1 MAKGRKFKI
10 LFVPALTIVTTVLTL
25 LIVIAISTYKN
36 MHRERERT
44 EEFLLREGLAL
55 ARAIEAGVR
64 VDAPQK
70 VPDLIRLQKLIKEIA
85 EEPILAGI
93 ILSDAQGK
101 IVAAEKINA
110 EEKESLVQGLKE
122 APALLLLLKNKGLVT
137 RHLEGA
143 TGQKYLEVIKFFRPF
158 PYGETNWLKNK
169 GGNWL
174 KESSLPPGAN
184 DKIIIMRLKLEPF
197 EKARREDIYHA
208 ILMGAILVVLG
219 SGALYFIFIVQN
231 YYSIDRSLTRMKTY
245 TENVLESIGEGIIS
259 TDKEGKIVTLNRRAV
274 EILEASEESL
284 RGQKIE
290 KVLRI
295 AERIPDSWGEKMPFP
310 RDQEII
316 FEPAPGKEIPLSL
329 RWSHLQDEHGEEI
342 GSVILLRD
350 LREVKDLQEKIRRSE
365 HLASLGRLAAGVAH
379 EIRNPLSSIRGF
391 AQFFVNR
398 FKGREEE
405 YAYASIIVKEV
416 DRLNRV
422 ISDLLD
428 FARPKGLRL
437 ELVNLE
443 NICESVLWLLKEE
456 LKRKRIRVEKVYN
469 PDLPLVMVDRDQI
482 SQALLNLLLNSIES
496 IDGEGNIRL
505 SLQKG
510 IQPDTV
516 EIVIEDTGQ
525 GIPGRDLEKIF
536 EPFFSTKRKGTGL
549 GLAIVHQIIENHGGE
564 IKVDSQEGKGTI
576 FTIKIPANK
585 KI

>member
-1 MAKGRKFKI
+1 MAKEKKFKI
-10 LFVPALTIVTTVLTL
+10 LYFPALTIVGTVLTL
-25 LIVIAISTYKN
+25 LIVIAVSTYN
-36 MHRERERT
+36 NINRERERA
-44 EEFLLREGLAL
+44 EKFLLREGLAL
-55 ARAIEAGVR
+55 VRAIEASL
-64 VDAPQK
+64 K
-70 VPDLIRLQKLIKEIA
+70 VNGTQETIDLPRLQKLLKEIA

-93 ILSDAQGK
+93 ILCDAQGK

-122 APALLLLLKNKGLVT
+122 APALLLLLKNKGIVT
-137 RHLEGA
+137 RHLEGI
-143 TGQKYLEVIKFFRPF
+143 TGQKYLEIIKFFRPF
-158 PYGETNWLKNK
+158 PYAEANWLKSK
-169 GGNWL
+169 EGDWL
-174 KESSLPPGAN
+174 KESSLPPVAN
-184 DKIIIMRLKLEPF
+184 DKIIIMRLKLETF

-208 ILMGAILVVLG
+208 ILMGSILVVLG

-231 YYSIDRSLTRMKTY
+231 YYSIDRSLTRMKSY
-245 TENVLESIGEGIIS
+245 TENVLESVGEGIIS

-284 RGQKIE
+284 KGQKIE
-290 KVLRI
+290 TILRI
-295 AERIPDSWGEKMPFP
+295 AEKIPGSWREKMPFP

-316 FEPAPGKEIPLSL
+316 FEPAPGKETPLSL
-329 RWSHLQDEHGEEI
+329 RWSHLQDEHGEEM

-365 HLASLGRLAAGVAH
+365 HLASLGRLAAGMAH

-405 YAYASIIVKEV
+405 YAYASIMVKEV

-422 ISDLLD
+422 ISDLLE
-428 FARPKGLRL
+428 FARPKRL
-437 ELVNLE
+437 HLERQNLE
-443 NICESVLWLLKEE
+443 NICENTLLLLEEE
-456 LKRKRIRVEKVYN
+456 LKKKNIKVEKIYE
-469 PDLPLVMVDRDQI
+469 PGLPLVMVDRDQI

-505 SLQKG
+505 CLQKG
-510 IQPDTV
+510 IQPGTI
-516 EIVIEDTGQ
+516 EIGIEDTGQ
-525 GIPGRDLEKIF
+525 GIPVRDLEKIF

-549 GLAIVHQIIENHGGE
+549 GLAIVHQIITNHGGA
-564 IKVDSQEGKGTI
+564 IKVDSEKGKGTV
-576 FTIKIPANK
+576 FTISLPENK